1 VNEYRREP
9 RLRAYGFF
17 TVAAGVGALV
27 KFVPI
32 AANVENKV
40 LHSPPAPTAIHL
52 PLAPTEHDLADS
64 GRGLVAEAT
73 VHYVAGTSRQA
84 QFMQIR
90 DGVVEAI
97 GHTPL
102 IKLER
107 ASAATGCTILGKAE
121 FMNPGG
127 SVKDRPG
134 RQMILEAEK
143 RGELKPGGLVVE
155 GTAGNT
161 GIGLAIVAAARGY
174 RTLIV
179 IPNTQ
184 SQEKKDMLRLV
195 GAELVEVP
203 ALPYSNPD
211 NYQHVARRLAD
222 KLRKTESNGV
232 LFADQWNNLDN
243 RKAHYE
249 STGPEIWDETQGKVD
264 GFICAVGTG
273 GTLAGTSTF
282 LREKNKD
289 VVIGCADPRGAA
301 MYNLFKTGEA
311 KSTEGGSITEG
322 IGLGRVTAIIKDIKV
337 ERPYLI
343 PDEEAVPV
351 IFDLLEHEGLCLG
364 GSSGINV
371 AGAIRLAKDMGPGHT
386 IVTILADS
394 GTRYQSK
401 LFNPEFLRS
410 RKLPV
415 PQWIERKTNVEIPF
429 EKK

>member
-1 VNEYRREP
+1 
-9 RLRAYGFF
+9 
-17 TVAAGVGALV
+17 
-27 KFVPI
+27 
-32 AANVENKV
+32 
-40 LHSPPAPTAIHL
+40 
-52 PLAPTEHDLADS
+52 
-64 GRGLVAEAT
+64 
-73 VHYVAGTSRQA
+73 
-84 QFMQIR
+84 MQIHAS
-90 DGVVEAI
+90 VVDAI

-161 GIGLAIVAAARGY
+161 GIGLGVVAAARGY
-174 RTLIV
+174 RTIIV

-222 KLRKTESNGV
+222 KLRKTEKSGV

-243 RKAHYE
+243 RKAHYV

-282 LREKNKD
+282 LREKNPGI
-289 VVIGCADPRGAA
+289 VIGCADPRGAA

-337 ERPYLI
+337 EKPYLI
-343 PDEEAVPV
+343 PDEEAMPL

-371 AGAIRLAKDMGPGHT
+371 AGAIRLAKDLGPGHT

-410 RKLPV
+410 KKLPV
-415 PQWIERKTNVEIPF
+415 PAWIEKKSNIEIPF
-429 EKK
+429 EKA